1 MAKKRLKIN
10 EYVDGIINQNRLI
23 VSKAITLLESKL
35 TDDNLLADKIIDKLV
50 DKTGHSFRLGITG
63 VPGVGKSTF
72 IDAIGKKIVK
82 DHKLAILS
90 IDPSSSLTKGSILGD
105 KTRMSYLS
113 THPKVFI
120 RPSPTGNTLGGVAQ
134 RTREVMLLFEA
145 AGYDFIIIETVGVG
159 QSETAVK
166 GMVDFFLLLML
177 AGAGDD
183 LQGMKR
189 GIMEMADAIVVNK
202 ADGENL
208 PAVNKAIA
216 TFNKIINLLPRA
228 DHLWE
233 TKVRSCSSIN
243 DHGIEEILNTVEEY
257 EKLFKENNL
266 FYPNRDKQYLSWFE
280 ELIRQK
286 LINDFHDNKNNLA
299 KMQSLRNSIIRK
311 EITVKKAVHQLFEEN

>member
-10 EYVDGIINQNRLI
+10 EYVDGIINQNKLI

-35 TDDNLLADKIIDKLV
+35 TDDNLLADKIIDRLV

-202 ADGENL
+202 ADGENI

-216 TFNKIINLLPRA
+216 TFNKIFSLLPRA
-228 DHLWE
+228 GHLWE
-233 TKVRSCSSIN
+233 TKVRSCSAIN
-243 DHGIEEILNTVEEY
+243 DHGIEDILNTVEEY

-299 KMQSLRNSIIRK
+299 KMQSLRDSIIRK

>member
-1 MAKKRLKIN
+1 MTKKRLKIN
-10 EYVDGIINQNRLI
+10 EYVDGITNQNRLI
-23 VSKAITLLESKL
+23 LSKAITLLESKL
-35 TDDNLLADKIIDKLV
+35 MDDNLMADKIIDRLI
-50 DKTGHSFRLGITG
+50 DKTGYSFRLGITG

-202 ADGENL
+202 ADGENI

-216 TFNKIINLLPRA
+216 TFNKIISLLPRV

-233 TKVRSCSSIN
+233 TKVLSCSAIN
-243 DHGIEEILNTVEEY
+243 DDGIEVILNTVEEY
-257 EKLFKENNL
+257 EKLFKESNL

-286 LINDFHDNKNNLA
+286 LINDFHDNKNNLT
-299 KMQSLRNSIIRK
+299 KMQSLRKSIIRK